1 MTLSKDHIEKSLIK
15 MGYTIEAI
23 EDTKAVVI
31 TSPIRTDVL
40 HPCDIAEDI
49 GIAFGYNNIKT
60 QIPPTQT
67 VGKPQPL
74 NRFTD
79 LLRSEIAQ
87 AGFIECLTMGLLSKK
102 ENFTYLREEIQ
113 PAVCLSNPLTID
125 LEIVRTTLIPGL
137 LKCIQSNKGMSLPF
151 KLFEVSD
158 VVIKAQ
164 NEVGAQNMR
173 KMSVLYSNTTSGFE
187 VVHGILDLVMQKV
200 GIKND

>member
-1 MTLSKDHIEKSLIK
+1 VTETPVLERNRFELDFQVLNRALGMTLSKDHIEKSLIK

-23 EDTKAVVI
+23 EDTKAIVI
-31 TSPIRTDVL
+31 TPPIRTDVL

-49 GIAFGYNNIKT
+49 GIAFGYNNIKP

-102 ENFTYLREEIQ
+102 ENFTNLREEIQ

-137 LKCIQSNKGMSLPF
+137 LKCI
-151 KLFEVSD
+151 
-158 VVIKAQ
+158 
-164 NEVGAQNMR
+164 
-173 KMSVLYSNTTSGFE
+173 
-187 VVHGILDLVMQKV
+187 
-200 GIKND
+200 